1 MNFHVA
7 EIKLLKATVH
17 YTKIYFRQFN
27 SNSKPGQC
35 LSRPRPSSLQP
46 SSAELSS
53 VQFCSVVASSSSL
66 CSISMIKC
74 FLCSR
79 RRSSH
84 GTKNILKKMLKIAKM
99 GFLLFC
105 GLRCHC
111 SASSS
116 GAASALLHF
125 SLARAAV
132 KCSKK
137 CQAKIVYYIFRPC
150 TQRHTVENLCPT
162 LNGMQAKALSNSQP
176 SLTRA
181 WRSVAA
187 AKGSLAK
194 LWHIFYPFPT
204 FHLRTANRRW
214 H

>member
-1 MNFHVA
+1 M
-7 EIKLLKATVH
+7 
-17 YTKIYFRQFN
+17 
-27 SNSKPGQC
+27 
-35 LSRPRPSSLQP
+35 
-46 SSAELSS
+46 
-53 VQFCSVVASSSSL
+53 ASSSSL

-116 GAASALLHF
+116 AASALLHF

-137 CQAKIVYYIFRPC
+137 CQAKIVYYISRPC

-162 LNGMQAKALSNSQP
+162 LNGMQAKVLPNSLLLP
-176 SLTRA
+176 LRGHPRTRA

-194 LWHIFYPFPT
+194 LWHIFSPFPT
-204 FHLRTANRRW
+204 FHLRTTNTRW

>member
-1 MNFHVA
+1 
-7 EIKLLKATVH
+7 
-17 YTKIYFRQFN
+17 
-27 SNSKPGQC
+27 
-35 LSRPRPSSLQP
+35 
-46 SSAELSS
+46 
-53 VQFCSVVASSSSL
+53 
-66 CSISMIKC
+66 
-74 FLCSR
+74 
-79 RRSSH
+79 
-84 GTKNILKKMLKIAKM
+84 MLKIAKM

-116 GAASALLHF
+116 AASALLHF
-125 SLARAAV
+125 SRARAAV

-162 LNGMQAKALSNSQP
+162 LNGMQAKVLPNSLP
-176 SLTRA
+176 LPLRGHPRTRA

-194 LWHIFYPFPT
+194 LWHIFSPFAT
-204 FHLRTANRRW
+204 FHLRTTNRRW
-214 H
+214 HWTLLRCHHALFRKPKKGSAFCEAATCSRCLLLIVVVEGGRNQYRKRVIELKSVIKSLFWHWFQ

>member
-1 MNFHVA
+1 
-7 EIKLLKATVH
+7 
-17 YTKIYFRQFN
+17 
-27 SNSKPGQC
+27 
-35 LSRPRPSSLQP
+35 
-46 SSAELSS
+46 
-53 VQFCSVVASSSSL
+53 
-66 CSISMIKC
+66 
-74 FLCSR
+74 
-79 RRSSH
+79 
-84 GTKNILKKMLKIAKM
+84 M

-116 GAASALLHF
+116 AASALLHF

-162 LNGMQAKALSNSQP
+162 LNGMQAKVLPNSLP
-176 SLTRA
+176 LPLRGHHRARA

-187 AKGSLAK
+187 AKAAWLNYGIFSL
-194 LWHIFYPFPT
+194 LFPPFIFA
-204 FHLRTANRRW
+204 LRTEDGIELCCDVITLCLGSPKRKRIL
-214 H
+214 

>member
-1 MNFHVA
+1 
-7 EIKLLKATVH
+7 
-17 YTKIYFRQFN
+17 
-27 SNSKPGQC
+27 
-35 LSRPRPSSLQP
+35 
-46 SSAELSS
+46 
-53 VQFCSVVASSSSL
+53 
-66 CSISMIKC
+66 MIKC

-116 GAASALLHF
+116 AATALLHF

-162 LNGMQAKALSNSQP
+162 LNGMQAKVLPNSLP
-176 SLTRA
+176 LPLRGHPRTRA

-194 LWHIFYPFPT
+194 LWHIFSPFPT
-204 FHLRTANRRW
+204 FHLRTTNRRW
-214 H
+214 HWTLLRCHHALFRKPKKEAHSVRRRFVQGVCCWSSSSKGEEISIENV